1 MRGGGPQPAPG
12 DKGFGDQGGPIEG
25 VNLPKLDPQ
34 QRSNREELAPLTKKQ
49 YSGTWTLDK
58 GAIERV
64 CAAEWLRRLSEGFGQ
79 GAQIELKIYLHAF
92 SDSVNCQTAGNSII
106 QNSRL
111 AIIGFHSSRP
121 QRVGI
126 NKTSTCFEIWAW
138 LGSWMMSPFYYI
150 KLYYSTNTNA
160 NATCYVGQ
168 WARNALLN

>member
-1 MRGGGPQPAPG
+1 MSSGVHTFFTHCEWEEGGQNQPKALEIREVQSKVWTSP
-12 DKGFGDQGGPIEG
+12 
-25 VNLPKLDPQ
+25 NWTSW
-34 QRSNREELAPLTKKQ
+34 QRSNREGLAPLTKKQ
-49 YSGTWTLDK
+49 YSGTWALDK

-126 NKTSTCFEIWAW
+126 NKRLGVEKTSTSFEIWAS
-138 LGSWMMSPFYYI
+138 LGSWMLYPF
-150 KLYYSTNTNA
+150 
-160 NATCYVGQ
+160 
-168 WARNALLN
+168 